1 MFDGHYYYMIGGD
14 TFYQT
19 ALAIAAN
26 STFKRRQGHLA
37 TVSSQAEFDFLKTAF
52 GNHSFWIA
60 ASDASSED
68 AWAWTAGP
76 ESGMI
81 VQPSFWRNGQ
91 PSGGASANCA
101 VMNNTGWD
109 DQNCNNDLAA
119 VVVEYELQSA
129 TTSSCPRKCLQN
141 ISSFKAHSYRVCR
154 AAVPY
159 NGHYYQIAPT
169 RASFV
174 NAIIQ
179 ASQMSYNGYL
189 GYLAAV
195 SSQDELNFVVKVLG
209 ARNVWLASTDI
220 QQEGVWLI
228 TAGPNISA
236 PTPVD
241 LWAFGEP
248 FGIGENCAIST
259 T

>member
-1 MFDGHYYYMIGGD
+1 MISAG

-19 ALAIAAN
+19 AVAIAAN
-26 STFKRRQGHLA
+26 SIFKRRQGHLI

-81 VQPSFWRNGQ
+81 VQPSFWLNGQ

-129 TTSSCPRKCLQN
+129 TTSSCPRMCLQMR
-141 ISSFKAHSYRVCR
+141 FHSRLIPIVFL

-159 NGHYYQIAPT
+159 NGHYYQIAPAQAIF
-169 RASFV
+169 AS
-174 NAIIQ
+174 AIAQ
-179 ASQMSYNGYL
+179 AS
-189 GYLAAV
+189 
-195 SSQDELNFVVKVLG
+195 
-209 ARNVWLASTDI
+209 
-220 QQEGVWLI
+220 
-228 TAGPNISA
+228 
-236 PTPVD
+236 
-241 LWAFGEP
+241 
-248 FGIGENCAIST
+248 
-259 T
+259 